1 MISKKTFVNIIDRLE
16 IFEDKVNAVDDALRN
31 LSPDFGGIYLP
42 QPTAIV
48 VDLLSE
54 MFKDEEGWL
63 SYFIYERDW
72 LLDFKLGDII
82 INNEK
87 IKIENWGDVYDFL
100 IENMEK

>member
-16 IFEDKVNAVDDALRN
+16 RFEDKVSAVDDALRN

-72 LLDFKLGDII
+72 LLDFKLGDIM
-82 INNEK
+82 INDEK
-87 IKIENWGDVYDFL
+87 IKIENWEDVYDFL
-100 IENMEK
+100 IANMEK

>member
-1 MISKKTFVNIIDRLE
+1 MISKKTFVNTIERLE
-16 IFEDKVNAVDDALRN
+16 IFEDKVNAVDEALRN

-72 LLDFKLGDII
+72 LLDFKLGDIM
-82 INNEK
+82 INDEK
-87 IKIENWGDVYDFL
+87 IKIENWEDVYDFL
-100 IENMEK
+100 IKNMEE

>member
-54 MFKDEEGWL
+54 MFQDEAGGL

-72 LLDFKLGDII
+72 LLDFKLGDIM
-82 INNEK
+82 INDEK

-100 IENMEK
+100 MANMEK

>member
-16 IFEDKVNAVDDALRN
+16 RFEDKVSAVDDALRS

-72 LLDFKLGDII
+72 LLDFKLGDIM
-82 INNEK
+82 INDEK
-87 IKIENWGDVYDFL
+87 IKIENWKDVYDFL
-100 IENMEK
+100 IKNMEE

>member
-1 MISKKTFVNIIDRLE
+1 MISKKTFVNTIKRLE
-16 IFEDKVNAVDDALRN
+16 IFEDKVNAVDEALRD

-42 QPTAIV
+42 QPTAIMI
-48 VDLLSE
+48 DLLSE

-72 LLDFKLGDII
+72 LLDFKLGDIM
-82 INNEK
+82 INDEK

-100 IENMEK
+100 IANMEK

>member
-16 IFEDKVNAVDDALRN
+16 RFEDKVNAVDEALRN

-63 SYFIYERDW
+63 SYFIYERNW
-72 LLDFKLGDII
+72 LLDFKLGDIM
-82 INNEK
+82 INDEK
-87 IKIENWGDVYDFL
+87 IKIENWKDVYDFL
-100 IENMEK
+100 IKNMEE

>member
-1 MISKKTFVNIIDRLE
+1 MISKKTFVNTIERLE
-16 IFEDKVNAVDDALRN
+16 IFEDKVNAVDEALRN

-72 LLDFKLGDII
+72 LLDFKLGDIM
-82 INNEK
+82 INDEK
-87 IKIENWGDVYDFL
+87 IKIENWKDVYDFL
-100 IENMEK
+100 IKNMEE

>member
-1 MISKKTFVNIIDRLE
+1 MISKKTFVNTIERLE
-16 IFEDKVNAVDDALRN
+16 IFEDKVNAVDEALSN

-72 LLDFKLGDII
+72 LLDFKLGDIM
-82 INNEK
+82 INDEK
-87 IKIENWGDVYDFL
+87 IKIENWEDVYDFL
-100 IENMEK
+100 IKNMEE

>member
-16 IFEDKVNAVDDALRN
+16 KFEDKVSAVDDALRN

>member
-1 MISKKTFVNIIDRLE
+1 MISKKTFVNTIERLE
-16 IFEDKVNAVDDALRN
+16 RFEDKVNAVDDALRN

-48 VDLLSE
+48 IDLLSE

-87 IKIENWGDVYDFL
+87 IKIENWEDVYDFL
-100 IENMEK
+100 IANMED

>member
-16 IFEDKVNAVDDALRN
+16 IFEDKVNAVDEALRN

-54 MFKDEEGWL
+54 MFHDEEEWL
-63 SYFIYERDW
+63 AYFIYERDW
-72 LLDFKLGDII
+72 LLDFNLGDIM
-82 INNEK
+82 INDK
-87 IKIENWGDVYDFL
+87 AVKIENWGDVYDFL
-100 IENMEK
+100 INNMEE

>member
-72 LLDFKLGDII
+72 LLDFKLGDIM
-82 INNEK
+82 INDEK
-87 IKIENWGDVYDFL
+87 ITIENWGDVYDFL
-100 IENMEK
+100 IANMEK

>member
-54 MFKDEEGWL
+54 IFQDEAGWL

-72 LLDFKLGDII
+72 LLDFKLGDIM
-82 INNEK
+82 INDEK

-100 IENMEK
+100 IKNMEE